1 MMFVQVYHLS
11 ELIYHNENDIEIIE
25 RNDSGSEIQHDVY
38 KGGTWEYIKFFP
50 FPFYPLDFGL
60 DPWFGANNISLKRNV
75 FTPHLVNL

>member
-1 MMFVQVYHLS
+1 MISKLLKETILVLKSNM
-11 ELIYHNENDIEIIE
+11 IY
-25 RNDSGSEIQHDVY
+25 VY